1 MKYANDNNFDEVRNL
16 DKLTLVDFFAT
27 WCMPCQM
34 QSEVLEKIDTSRG
47 NDLEIVKINVD
58 ESPEISNEFE
68 IESIPPAGFDTV
80 SVVHSK
86 DPPFNS
92 KLIWNVPSTCSFT
105 PHEHSPLTKL

>member
-1 MKYANDNNFDEVRNL
+1 MMKYANDNNFDEVRNL

-34 QSEVLEKIDTSRG
+34 QSEVLEKIDTSRA

-68 IESIPPAGFDTV
+68 IESIPTLVLMKNGKV
-80 SVVHSK
+80 LKRVVGYRGEQEILEIINEIK
-86 DPPFNS
+86 
-92 KLIWNVPSTCSFT
+92 
-105 PHEHSPLTKL
+105 

>member
-1 MKYANDNNFDEVRNL
+1 MKYANDNNFDEVRKL

-68 IESIPPAGFDTV
+68 IESIPTLVFMKDGKFLKKVVGFRSEQEVLDLLNEL
-80 SVVHSK
+80 K
-86 DPPFNS
+86 Y
-92 KLIWNVPSTCSFT
+92 
-105 PHEHSPLTKL
+105 E

>member
-1 MKYANDNNFDEVRNL
+1 MKYANDNNFDEVRKL

-68 IESIPPAGFDTV
+68 IESIPTLVLMKDGKVLKRVVGFRSEQEV
-80 SVVHSK
+80 LELLNELK
-86 DPPFNS
+86 Y
-92 KLIWNVPSTCSFT
+92 
-105 PHEHSPLTKL
+105 E

>member
-1 MKYANDNNFDEVRNL
+1 MKYANDNNFDEVRKL

-68 IESIPPAGFDTV
+68 IESIPTLVFMKDGKFLKKVVGFRSEQEV
-80 SVVHSK
+80 LELLNELK
-86 DPPFNS
+86 Y
-92 KLIWNVPSTCSFT
+92 
-105 PHEHSPLTKL
+105 E